1 MSFNCDFCNKEFSS
15 KSSLTLHKKTAK
27 YCLEIQRLK
36 NDSIK
41 DNSDFFKKKINYNEC
56 VSQELEEDITDRDE
70 KINYCEF
77 CNKEFNYKCNLVRHY
92 NICKKKEKREK
103 DISKE
108 NEIILLKEQ
117 INKLNKDKIEL
128 EKEKDNEIKILKE
141 EKNKLQQDKMN
152 FEKEKLSMEYEI
164 KNLKILL
171 SEEKN
176 RLKDEKDRVN
186 ELVNKNKNNI
196 NTTNIQNNIYKD
208 NFDEL
213 FEKLP
218 NFTKENLINT
228 FKEVLNEDIFLQG
241 IDCFSKVVNRKLGD
255 YGIVSDFSRHKIVI
269 KDKDGNQVNTISPKV
284 FIDSIN
290 NIEELT
296 KEVLAKSREKVDTFA
311 ILEQDVYINNL
322 YPIKE
327 LILNCENEQT
337 SDKNIMKYGKKLTDN
352 CQVVTRTNLPSDNLI
367 EMTSL

>member
-1 MSFNCDFCNKEFSS
+1 MD
-15 KSSLTLHKKTAK
+15 
-27 YCLEIQRLK
+27 
-36 NDSIK
+36 
-41 DNSDFFKKKINYNEC
+41 
-56 VSQELEEDITDRDE
+56 
-70 KINYCEF
+70 
-77 CNKEFNYKCNLVRHY
+77 
-92 NICKKKEKREK
+92 
-103 DISKE
+103 
-108 NEIILLKEQ
+108 
-117 INKLNKDKIEL
+117 
-128 EKEKDNEIKILKE
+128 
-141 EKNKLQQDKMN
+141 

-218 NFTKENLINT
+218 KFTQENLINS

-352 CQVVTRTNLPSDNLI
+352 CQVITRINNSSNIIAI
-367 EMTSL
+367 ESKSNYDPLTETQESNDDEIVE